1 MLIELTPMPSARQTE
16 GQRAGRGGAGSKG
29 AAPGWLAVM
38 VTLHRDRGR
47 NDKMFIEMLTCMWIY
62 F

>member
-38 VTLHRDRGR
+38 VTLHRDRG
-47 NDKMFIEMLTCMWIY
+47 N
-62 F
+62 